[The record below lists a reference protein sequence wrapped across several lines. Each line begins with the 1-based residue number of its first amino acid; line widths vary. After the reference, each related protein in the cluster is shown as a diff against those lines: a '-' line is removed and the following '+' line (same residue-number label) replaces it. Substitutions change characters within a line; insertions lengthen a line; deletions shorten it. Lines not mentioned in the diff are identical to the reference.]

1 MHIPASSSLRS
12 DRTQFESTHL
22 LLCAV
27 ISEQKGR
34 SKQLNSLPLCASNP
48 AEGSPAELGTLSAQL
63 LFKSVPSHLNK
74 CPMTC
79 GHPLKIKHLYKARTV
94 RVLEKGYLLSVTRRK
109 PPAIKQVW
117 KSTTCSVV
125 TVYSE
130 LAGCNFGTSNS
141 PLGCICPT
149 LRLQQKPICLYPK
162 AEPALTFLLTCHID
176 RA

>member
-130 LAGCNFGTSNS
+130 LTGCNFGTSNS